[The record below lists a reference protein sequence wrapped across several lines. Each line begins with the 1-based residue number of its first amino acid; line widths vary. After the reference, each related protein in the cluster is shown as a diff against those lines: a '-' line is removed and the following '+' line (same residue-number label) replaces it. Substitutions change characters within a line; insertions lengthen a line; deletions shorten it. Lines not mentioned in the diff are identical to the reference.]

1 MLSRYND
8 GQRDFIVV
16 ADQFSCPTY
25 APDLAEA
32 IFEVLKTGWSRSI
45 KTYHFAGSHLISWAE
60 FAEKILTQMPE
71 PVKISAVSASTY
83 NAPAA
88 RPVKSQLVTSHYL
101 TKSDLNKGI
110 EQSLAVLLNKE
121 R

>member
-8 GQRDFIVV
+8 GQRDFIIV

-45 KTYHFAGSHLISWAE
+45 KTYHLQEA
-60 FAEKILTQMPE
+60 ILFLG
-71 PVKISAVSASTY
+71 
-83 NAPAA
+83 
-88 RPVKSQLVTSHYL
+88 R
-101 TKSDLNKGI
+101 
-110 EQSLAVLLNKE
+110 SLRK
-121 R
+121 RS